1 MTNRSSVTN
10 VTSSRR
16 SPAVRATIQNLP
28 GEKLNHHANLLLLC
42 KVHHKLIDDQQSEY
56 TASRLAKM
64 KALHEKWV
72 SEQLDS
78 SHSRTRPLR
87 VRRTAQTTPA
97 FLRRI
102 RSGKELLDIVTHA
115 CAFAPHHDD
124 LRNEAEDELVAGFLQ
139 DAQDWGELG
148 LDSVRDRMRAARS
161 LDEHIGE
168 LERAGLWV
176 FAHRE
181 KQIPRRRNR
190 SRHRLAHRAHSGA
203 ARHQSRNH
211 CHERSLEEGR
221 DGWAVSRLC
230 PGPADQAQSDLQGP
244 RGPLKGAPRT
254 SREPSPQSRR
264 GFPNPRRKL
273 RGRYTAAPPH
283 LTMDSH
289 LCRYVN
295 AV

>member
-1 MTNRSSVTN
+1 MPDTPIDDESIVGDECHIIS
-10 VTSSRR
+10 
-16 SPAVRATIQNLP
+16 AVP
-28 GEKLNHHANLLLLC
+28 GGPRHDPEFPREKLNHHANLLLLC

-56 TASRLAKM
+56 TASRLAKI

-176 FAHRE
+176 FVHRE
-181 KQIPRRRNR
+181 KQILEGGTGPDTYWPI
-190 SRHRLAHRAHSGA
+190 AHI
-203 ARHQSRNH
+203 QV
-211 CHERSLEEGR
+211 LR
-221 DGWAVSRLC
+221 DTNPEIIVMNDLLKKDETD
-230 PGPADQAQSDLQGP
+230 GP
-244 RGPLKGAPRT
+244 
-254 SREPSPQSRR
+254 
-264 GFPNPRRKL
+264 
-273 RGRYTAAPPH
+273 
-283 LTMDSH
+283 
-289 LCRYVN
+289 
-295 AV
+295 